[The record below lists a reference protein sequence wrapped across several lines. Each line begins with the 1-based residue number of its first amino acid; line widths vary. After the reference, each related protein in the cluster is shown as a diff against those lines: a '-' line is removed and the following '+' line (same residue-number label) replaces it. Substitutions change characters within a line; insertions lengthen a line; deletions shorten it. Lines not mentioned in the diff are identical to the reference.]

1 MIFVSKENLHPKLL
15 YTINVQKKSVTKE
28 KERSWKLE
36 NWEALPQQ
44 DYDEQNDFSETE
56 EST

>member
-1 MIFVSKENLHPKLL
+1 
-15 YTINVQKKSVTKE
+15 VTKE

-36 NWEALPQQ
+36 NWEVLPQQ